1 MDCAQA
7 QAVLC
12 IPEARGVPPNGP
24 KIDEAPLDIY
34 DSVFELIDMRSFSNL
49 WYWIVLAVMWSSASH
64 WVLGVPYDVVQR
76 ARNQINRGDTG
87 QAGNAVQ
94 DLEDLVRLNINRL
107 TYISNLSG
115 LWLMTVLFFLLS
127 SLFTLGF
134 IYQLEFS
141 QALFLLLFPLSIV
154 ILLSVRKALEIHR
167 TTPTGPALIQQL
179 TSLRLQTQLI
189 GMFSILV
196 TSMWGM
202 YQNISAMVL
211 GI

>member
-1 MDCAQA
+1 M
-7 QAVLC
+7 
-12 IPEARGVPPNGP
+12 
-24 KIDEAPLDIY
+24 DIY

-115 LWLMTVLFFLLS
+115 LWLMAFLFFLLS

-154 ILLSVRKALEIHR
+154 ILLSVRKALEIHK
-167 TTPTGPALIQQL
+167 TMPTGPELINHL
-179 TSLRLQTQLI
+179 TSLRLHTQLI

>member
-1 MDCAQA
+1 M
-7 QAVLC
+7 
-12 IPEARGVPPNGP
+12 
-24 KIDEAPLDIY
+24 DIY

-76 ARNQINRGDTG
+76 ARNQINRGETD
-87 QAGNAVQ
+87 QSGNAVQ
-94 DLEDLVRLNINRL
+94 DLEELVRLNINRL

-167 TTPTGPALIQQL
+167 TAPTGPELVHQL

>member
-1 MDCAQA
+1 M
-7 QAVLC
+7 
-12 IPEARGVPPNGP
+12 
-24 KIDEAPLDIY
+24 DIY

-76 ARNQINRGDTG
+76 ARNQLNNGPSDQSRD
-87 QAGNAVQ
+87 ALN
-94 DLEDLVRLNINRL
+94 DLEDLVRLNINRM
-107 TYISNLSG
+107 TYISDLSG
-115 LWLMTVLFFLLS
+115 LWLMSFLFFLLS
-127 SLFTLGF
+127 SLFMLGF
-134 IYQLEFS
+134 VYRLEFS
-141 QALFLLLFPLSIV
+141 QALFLLLFPLSVV
-154 ILLSVRKALEIHR
+154 ILLTVRKALEIHR
-167 TTPTGPALIQQL
+167 DSPDGADLINHL
-179 TSLRLQTQLI
+179 GRLRFQTQLI

>member
-1 MDCAQA
+1 MQVIRPPAIPDQA
-7 QAVLC
+7 
-12 IPEARGVPPNGP
+12 
-24 KIDEAPLDIY
+24 KINDEAPLEIY

-76 ARNQINRGDTG
+76 ARNQINRGDEAEF
-87 QAGNAVQ
+87 AGAIQ

-107 TYISNLSG
+107 TYISDLSG
-115 LWLMTVLFFLLS
+115 LLVLSFLFFLLS

-134 IYQLEFS
+134 IYRLEFS

-154 ILLSVRKALEIHR
+154 ILLTVRRALEIYK
-167 TTPTGPALIQQL
+167 TNPTGPDLVNHLTQL
-179 TSLRLQTQLI
+179 RFQTQLI

-196 TSMWGM
+196 TSVWGM
-202 YQNISAMVL
+202 YQNVSAMVL

>member
-1 MDCAQA
+1 MAA
-7 QAVLC
+7 E
-12 IPEARGVPPNGP
+12 IEEAS
-24 KIDEAPLDIY
+24 LDIY
-34 DSVFELIDMRSFSNL
+34 DSIFELIDMRSFSNL

-76 ARNQINRGDTG
+76 ARNQINREDDT
-87 QAGNAVQ
+87 QTETALS

-107 TYISNLSG
+107 TYISDLSG
-115 LWLMTVLFFLLS
+115 LWLMSFLFFLLS

-134 IYQLEFS
+134 VYRLEFS

-154 ILLSVRKALEIHR
+154 ILLTVRKALDIHR
-167 TTPTGPALIQQL
+167 NSPAGPELVEHL
-179 TSLRLQTQLI
+179 SKLRLQTQLI

-202 YQNISAMVL
+202 YQNVSAMVL